1 MSVGKRAASGALWS
15 VASSVGARIVGLI
28 GTLYMTRL
36 LDPDVVGEVA
46 AAMVLAQTA
55 NWLSNWGFNQYMIVR
70 GPESPA
76 ATYNAAMTNWSF
88 AVIGLTIAAFLGPT
102 FEPVFDAPHLSTYL
116 PGLVLSVFI
125 RRFGS
130 VPDKILAR
138 EMRFRELAIANGA
151 GELMF
156 TVTALTLAGATSLGG
171 DAIVIGNIVQST
183 VTTGLIIR
191 YTGFRWLARAP
202 WQWDRFTEIM
212 KFGIPAGVSQVFNFA
227 SRYWDNLLFTRFFGT
242 GVAGMYNMAYNLAD
256 IPAVQFG
263 EQMSGVL
270 LPAMS
275 SLEPEQR
282 KAAVVRSTGLMALA
296 VFPMAV
302 GLGAV
307 ANSLIAL
314 LLSPKWQG
322 VAPLLTVLSVLSV
335 VRPMAWGV
343 SSYLASYGRNRTLMI
358 LEAAKVALLF
368 GCIIAFQH
376 LGPTWAAGSVGI
388 AFGVQSLIT
397 IGVVIKLD
405 RIPAGPMI
413 GAFVRPLLACVVMAA
428 AVLGAR
434 HGLHALGV
442 TRPVFLVP
450 IEILVG
456 AVAYVPA
463 AFVFARPIARDFLA
477 QLKRALKRGG

>member
-15 VASSVGARIVGLI
+15 VASSVGARVIGLI

-36 LDPDVVGEVA
+36 LDPDVVGEVG

-76 ATYNAAMTNWSF
+76 ATYHAAMTNWSF

-102 FEPVFDAPHLSTYL
+102 FEPVFDAPHLASYL

-156 TVTALTLAGATSLGG
+156 TATALTLAAATSLGG

-183 VTTGLIIR
+183 VTTGLIIA
-191 YTGFRWLARAP
+191 YTGFGWLQRSPWRWAR
-202 WQWDRFTEIM
+202 FKEIM
-212 KFGIPAGVSQVFNFA
+212 AFGIPAGVSQVFNFG
-227 SRYWDNLLFTRFFGT
+227 SRYWDNLLFARFFGT
-242 GVAGMYNMAYNLAD
+242 GVAGLYNMAYNLAD

-270 LPAMS
+270 LPAMA
-275 SLEPEQR
+275 SLDPPQR

-296 VFPMAV
+296 VFPLAV

-307 ANSLIAL
+307 ADPLIAL
-314 LLSPKWQG
+314 ILSDTWQG

-358 LEAAKVALLF
+358 LEAIKVALLV
-368 GCIIAFQH
+368 GCILAFQH
-376 LGPTWAAGSVGI
+376 LGPIWAAGSVGI

-397 IGVVIKLD
+397 IGVVIKID
-405 RIPAGPMI
+405 GIPAGAMI

-428 AVLGAR
+428 AVLGTH
-434 HGLHALGV
+434 HGLAALGL
-442 TRPVFLVP
+442 TRPLWLVP
-450 IEILVG
+450 IEIAVG
-456 AVAYVPA
+456 VVAYIPA
-463 AFVFARPIARDFLA
+463 AFVFARPIARDFVA
-477 QLKRALKRGG
+477 QLKRAVKRGR